1 MYAED
6 LEVKCEDSRKIS
18 KEIDDL
24 RSQLGR
30 KVKELDY
37 CKENNKLRAELCLKT
52 KELEC
57 LRKQNEEL
65 EAKNEG
71 FQVPNILAG
80 ITGVVGTLLV
90 LIQEPCDGD
99 LNVVGKPTVLL

>member
-71 FQVPNILAG
+71 FQVPKECKLSTYTCWYHRSSRDVASSY
-80 ITGVVGTLLV
+80 TGTL
-90 LIQEPCDGD
+90 
-99 LNVVGKPTVLL
+99 